1 MTLPYTH
8 DIDGCLA
15 ADSARESA
23 SVSGSSGAS
32 GLLRAALD
40 PWLAKAGDSLARL
53 RAARD
58 AGRAPAFVGL
68 PDRRDDL
75 DAVARLAR
83 HFTTG
88 FDTVLVLGT
97 GGSSLGGQ
105 AVAAL
110 VQRGF
115 GPPPG
120 APEVRFLD
128 NVDPDTFHAM
138 AGRLD
143 PAKTGVLA
151 ISKSGGTAETL
162 CQLAIVMAWLG
173 AANGDSHL
181 SQHVAVMTENPESA
195 LGRLAAEHGLA
206 VLDHDPAL
214 GGRFSVLS
222 TAALP
227 AMLLGL
233 DVGEL
238 RAGAAAVNAAALDTD
253 DPAQSAPARG
263 AAVQVALAREAG
275 ISQSVLMPYC
285 DRLFWFARWYRQLWA
300 ESLGKQ
306 GQGTTP
312 IDALGTVDQ
321 HSQLQLYLDG
331 PADKLFTLVNVPV
344 GDQGPAVDPYLV
356 PGADYLA
363 DATMGQLFD
372 AEAQATRE
380 SLRAHGRPVRTFD
393 LEALDAYRLGA
404 LFQHFMLET
413 AVAADLLGVDA
424 YDQPAVE
431 DGKQRTQAFMRG
443 LKG

>member
-1 MTLPYTH
+1 MTLPYIH
-8 DIDGCLA
+8 DIDGCFA
-15 ADSARESA
+15 PESPA
-23 SVSGSSGAS
+23 GTAS
-32 GLLRAALD
+32 GLAPARLEAWGAQAGESLR
-40 PWLAKAGDSLARL
+40 RL

-58 AGRAPAFVGL
+58 AGRAPAFVDL
-68 PDRRDDL
+68 PMRRDDL
-75 DAVARLAR
+75 PAVQRLAR
-83 HFTTG
+83 HFATG
-88 FDTVLVLGT
+88 FDTVLILGT

-120 APEVRFLD
+120 SPEVRFLD

-138 AGRLD
+138 ASRLD

-181 SQHVAVMTENPESA
+181 CQHVAVMTESQESP
-195 LGRLAAEHGLA
+195 LGQIAAEHGLA
-206 VLDHDPAL
+206 VLDHDPGL

-238 RAGAAAVNAAALDTD
+238 RAGAAAANAAALDAD
-253 DPAQSAPARG
+253 DPGQSAPALG

-275 ISQSVLMPYC
+275 VSQSVLMPYC

-306 GQGTTP
+306 GHGTTP
-312 IDALGTVDQ
+312 IDAIGTVDQ

-331 PADKLFTLVNVPV
+331 PADKLFTLIHVPA

-356 PGADYLA
+356 PGAAYLA

-372 AEAQATRE
+372 AEARATRE
-380 SLRAHGRPVRTFD
+380 SLLAHGRPVRTFD
-393 LEALDAYRLGA
+393 LAALDAYRLGA

-431 DGKQRTQAFMRG
+431 DGKQRTKAFMHA

>member
-1 MTLPYTH
+1 MTPPYTH

-15 ADSARESA
+15 ADSGR
-23 SVSGSSGAS
+23 GS
-32 GLLRAALD
+32 GLSRAALD
-40 PWLAKAGDSLARL
+40 PWRAKAGESLARL
-53 RAARD
+53 RAAHA

-68 PDRRDDL
+68 PDRREDL
-75 DAVARLAR
+75 AAVERLAR

-181 SQHVAVMTENPESA
+181 SQHVAVMTESSESP
-195 LGRLAAEHGLA
+195 LGQLAAEHGLA
-206 VLDHDPAL
+206 VLDHDPDL

-238 RAGAAAVNAAALDTD
+238 RAGAAAVNAAALETD
-253 DPAQSAPARG
+253 DPAQAAPAQG

-275 ISQSVLMPYC
+275 VSQSVLMPYC

-306 GQGTTP
+306 GHGTTP
-312 IDALGTVDQ
+312 IDAIGTVDQ

-331 PADKLFTLVNVPV
+331 PADKLFTLIHVPA

-356 PGADYLA
+356 PGAAYLA

-372 AEAQATRE
+372 AEARATRE
-380 SLRAHGRPVRTFD
+380 SLLAHGRPVRTFD
-393 LEALDAYRLGA
+393 LAALDAYRLGA

-431 DGKQRTQAFMRG
+431 DGKQRTKAFMHA

>member
-1 MTLPYTH
+1 MTVPYTQ
-8 DIDGCLA
+8 DIDGCFA
-15 ADSARESA
+15 RGSAPE
-23 SVSGSSGAS
+23 
-32 GLLRAALD
+32 GLPPERLK
-40 PWLAKAGDSLARL
+40 PWLTRAGESLARL
-53 RAARD
+53 RAACGD
-58 AGRAPAFVGL
+58 GSAPAFIQL
-68 PDRRDDL
+68 AERADDL
-75 DAVARLAR
+75 EPVQRLAR
-83 HFTTG
+83 HFGTG
-88 FDTVLVLGT
+88 FDTMLVLGT

-110 VQRGF
+110 AQRGF
-115 GPPPG
+115 GPPQG

-138 AGRLD
+138 AARLD
-143 PAKTGVLA
+143 PAETGVLA

-181 SQHVAVMTENPESA
+181 CQHVAVMTENLDSP
-195 LGRLAAEHGLA
+195 LGQIARDHGLG
-206 VLDHDPAL
+206 VLDHDPNL

-222 TAALP
+222 TGALP

-233 DVGEL
+233 DVHAL
-238 RAGAAAVNAAALDTD
+238 RAGAAAVNAAAFETD
-253 DPAQSAPARG
+253 DPTMAPPAQG

-275 ISQSVLMPYC
+275 VSQSVLMPYC

-306 GQGTTP
+306 GNGTTP
-312 IDALGTVDQ
+312 IDAIGTVDQ

-331 PADKLFTLVNVPV
+331 PADKLFTLVNVPA
-344 GDQGPAVDPYLV
+344 GELGAAVDPYLV

-363 DATMGQLFD
+363 DATMGQLFE
-372 AEAQATRE
+372 AEARATRD
-380 SLRAHGRPVRTFD
+380 SLLAHGRPVRTLD
-393 LEALDAYRLGA
+393 LQALDETRLGA

-413 AVAADLLGVDA
+413 AIAADLLGVDA

-431 DGKQRTQAFMRG
+431 DGKQRTKAFMRER
-443 LKG
+443 KG

>member
-8 DIDGCLA
+8 DLDGCFA
-15 ADSARESA
+15 PESA
-23 SVSGSSGAS
+23 GT
-32 GLLRAALD
+32 GLSRTGFDAWAAR
-40 PWLAKAGDSLARL
+40 AGDALGRL
-53 RAARD
+53 RAAHV
-58 AGRAPAFVGL
+58 AGDAPAFVQL
-68 PDRRDDL
+68 PARGDDL
-75 DAVARLAR
+75 AAVERLAR
-83 HFTTG
+83 HFANG
-88 FDTVLVLGT
+88 FDTLLVLGT

-128 NVDPDTFHAM
+128 NVDPDTFQAM

-162 CQLAIVMAWLG
+162 CQLAIAMAWLG

-181 SQHVAVMTENPESA
+181 SQHVAVMTEAPDSP
-195 LGRLAAEHGLA
+195 LGRLAADHGLA
-206 VLDHDPAL
+206 VLDHDPDL

-233 DVGEL
+233 DVRQL
-238 RAGAAAVNAAALDTD
+238 RAGAAAVNTAALDAAH
-253 DPAQSAPARG
+253 PASAAPALG

-275 ISQSVLMPYC
+275 VTQSVLMPYC

-300 ESLGKQ
+300 ESLGKL
-306 GQGTTP
+306 GRGTTP

-331 PADKLFTLVNVPV
+331 PADKLFTLVNVPA
-344 GDQGPAVDPYLV
+344 GDQGPAVDRYLV

-372 AEAQATRE
+372 AEARATRD
-380 SLRAHGRPVRTFD
+380 SLLAHGRPVRTFD
-393 LEALDAYRLGA
+393 LEALDEYRLGA

-413 AVAADLLGVDA
+413 AIAADLLGVDA

-431 DGKQRTQAFMRG
+431 DGKQRTKAFMRAG
-443 LKG
+443 AG

>member
-1 MTLPYTH
+1 MTLPYSH
-8 DIDGCLA
+8 DIDGCFTA
-15 ADSARESA
+15 ESA
-23 SVSGSSGAS
+23 ESA
-32 GLLRAALD
+32 GLTPARFEPWRARAGQALAGLRAQ
-40 PWLAKAGDSLARL
+40 
-53 RAARD
+53 RD
-58 AGRAPAFVGL
+58 AGQAPAFVDL
-68 PDRRDDL
+68 PERRDDL
-75 DAVARLAR
+75 EPVARLAR
-83 HFTTG
+83 HFANG

-97 GGSSLGGQ
+97 GGSSLGGK

-110 VQRGF
+110 AQRGF

-138 AGRLD
+138 AGRLN

-173 AANGDSHL
+173 AGNGDSHL
-181 SQHVAVMTENPESA
+181 GQHVAVMTENPESP
-195 LGRLAAEHGLA
+195 LGRLAGEHRLT
-206 VLDHDPAL
+206 VLDHDPNL
-214 GGRFSVLS
+214 GGRFSVLA

-233 DVGEL
+233 DVGRL
-238 RAGAAAVNAAALDTD
+238 RAGAAAVNAAALDAP
-253 DPAQSAPARG
+253 DPAQAAPARG

-275 ISQSVLMPYC
+275 VSQSVLMPYC

-312 IDALGTVDQ
+312 IDAIGTVDQ

-331 PADKLFTLVNVPV
+331 PVDKLFTLIEVPA

-363 DATMGQLFD
+363 ETTMGQLFD
-372 AEAQATRE
+372 AEARATRD
-380 SLRAHGRPVRTFD
+380 SLRAHGRPVRTLA
-393 LEALDAYRLGA
+393 LEGLDEVRLGG

-413 AVAADLLGVDA
+413 AIAAELLGVDA

-431 DGKQRTQAFMRG
+431 DGKQRTQAFMRD

>member
-15 ADSARESA
+15 AGSGRDAGDRTGLPRARFEPWSAR
-23 SVSGSSGAS
+23 
-32 GLLRAALD
+32 
-40 PWLAKAGDSLARL
+40 AGEALARL
-53 RAARD
+53 RTARD
-58 AGRAPAFVGL
+58 DGRAPAFVQL
-68 PDRRDDL
+68 PGRTDDL
-75 DAVARLAR
+75 AAVERLAR

-88 FDTVLVLGT
+88 FDTLLVLGT

-138 AGRLD
+138 TGRLS

-181 SQHVAVMTENPESA
+181 SQHVAVMTETLESP
-195 LGRLAAEHGLA
+195 LGQLAGEHGLA
-206 VLDHDPAL
+206 VLDHDPEL

-233 DVGEL
+233 DVRQL
-238 RAGAAAVNAAALDTD
+238 RAGAAAVNAAALDAIE
-253 DPAQSAPARG
+253 PAETAPALG

-275 ISQSVLMPYC
+275 VSQSVLMPYC

-306 GQGTTP
+306 GNGTTP
-312 IDALGTVDQ
+312 IDAIGTVDQ

-331 PADKLFTLVNVPV
+331 PADKLFTLVNVPA
-344 GDQGPAVDPYLV
+344 GDVGPAVDPYLV

-372 AEAQATRE
+372 AEARATRD
-380 SLRAHGRPVRTFD
+380 SLRAHGRPVRTID
-393 LEALDAYRLGA
+393 LQELDAYRLGA

-413 AVAADLLGVDA
+413 AIAADLLGVDA

-431 DGKQRTQAFMRG
+431 DGKQRTKALMRDRNG
-443 LKG
+443 

>member
-1 MTLPYTH
+1 MTLPYLH
-8 DIDGCLA
+8 DIDGCFA
-15 ADSARESA
+15 GDSAA
-23 SVSGSSGAS
+23 GIHPA
-32 GLLRAALD
+32 GLSRARFE
-40 PWLAKAGDSLARL
+40 PWRAKAGESLARL
-53 RAARD
+53 RDART

-68 PDRRDDL
+68 ADRRDDL
-75 DAVARLAR
+75 PAVERLAR

-88 FDTVLVLGT
+88 FDTVLILGT

-120 APEVRFLD
+120 SPEVCFLD

-138 AGRLD
+138 ASRLD

-181 SQHVAVMTENPESA
+181 SQHVAVMTENRESP
-195 LGRLAAEHGLA
+195 LGQIAADHGLA
-206 VLDHDPAL
+206 VLDHDPDL
-214 GGRFSVLS
+214 GGRFSVLC

-238 RAGAAAVNAAALDTD
+238 RAGAAAANAAALAAD
-253 DPAQSAPARG
+253 DPGQSAPALG
-263 AAVQVALAREAG
+263 AAVQVALARGAG
-275 ISQSVLMPYC
+275 VSQSVLMPYC

-306 GQGTTP
+306 GHGTTP
-312 IDALGTVDQ
+312 IDAIGTVDQ

-331 PADKLFTLVNVPV
+331 PADKLFTLVNVPA

-372 AEAQATRE
+372 AEARATRE
-380 SLRAHGRPVRTFD
+380 SLLAHGRPVRTID

-431 DGKQRTQAFMRG
+431 DGKQRTKSFMRD

>member
-1 MTLPYTH
+1 MTLPFTH
-8 DIDGCLA
+8 EIEGCFSP
-15 ADSARESA
+15 DSADA
-23 SVSGSSGAS
+23 
-32 GLLRAALD
+32 GLARGDYD
-40 PWLAKAGDSLARL
+40 PWLNRAGESLGRL

-58 AGRAPAFVGL
+58 TGRAPAFVHL
-68 PDRRDDL
+68 PERTHDL
-75 DAVARLAR
+75 AEVERLAR
-83 HFTTG
+83 HFSTG

-105 AVAAL
+105 AVSAL

-151 ISKSGGTAETL
+151 VSKSGGTAETL

-181 SQHVAVMTENPESA
+181 CHHVAVMTESLESP
-195 LGRLAAEHGLA
+195 LGQLATEHGLA
-206 VLDHDPAL
+206 VLDHDPNL

-227 AMLLGL
+227 AMLLGM
-233 DVGEL
+233 DVGQL
-238 RAGAAAVNAAALDTD
+238 RAGAAAANAAALDAD

-263 AAVQVALAREAG
+263 AAMQVALAREAG

-306 GQGTTP
+306 GNGTTP
-312 IDALGTVDQ
+312 IDAIGTVDQ

-331 PADKLFTLVNVPV
+331 PADKLFTLVNVPA
-344 GDQGPAVDPYLV
+344 GDLGPAVDPYLV

-372 AEAQATRE
+372 AEARATRE
-380 SLRAHGRPVRTFD
+380 SLLAHGRPVRTFD
-393 LEALDAYRLGA
+393 LDRLDEYRLGA

-413 AVAADLLGVDA
+413 AIAADLLGVDA

-431 DGKQRTQAFMRG
+431 DGKQRTKTFMRE

>member
-1 MTLPYTH
+1 MTLPYIH
-8 DIDGCLA
+8 DIDGCFA
-15 ADSARESA
+15 GDSAAGNAYGLSQARFEAWSA
-23 SVSGSSGAS
+23 Q
-32 GLLRAALD
+32 
-40 PWLAKAGDSLARL
+40 AGRSLARL
-53 RAARD
+53 REARA
-58 AGRAPAFVGL
+58 AGRAPAFVDL
-68 PDRRDDL
+68 PRRSDDL
-75 DAVARLAR
+75 PAVERLAR

-115 GPPPG
+115 GPPHG
-120 APEVRFLD
+120 SPEVRFLD

-181 SQHVAVMTENPESA
+181 SQHVAVMTEDRESP
-195 LGRLAAEHGLA
+195 LGRIAADHGLA
-206 VLDHDPAL
+206 VLDHDPNL

-238 RAGAAAVNAAALDTD
+238 RAGAAAVNAAVFGAD
-253 DPAQSAPARG
+253 DPAHSAPARG

-275 ISQSVLMPYC
+275 VNQSVLMPYC

-300 ESLGKQ
+300 ESLGKH
-306 GQGTTP
+306 GHGTTP
-312 IDALGTVDQ
+312 IDAIGTVDQ

-331 PADKLFTLVNVPV
+331 PADKLFTLITVPA
-344 GDQGPAVDPYLV
+344 GDLGPAVDRDLV

-372 AEAQATRE
+372 AEARATRE
-380 SLRAHGRPVRTFD
+380 SLLAHGRPVRTID
-393 LEALDAYRLGA
+393 LDGLDAYRLGA

-431 DGKQRTQAFMRG
+431 DGKQRTKSLMRER
-443 LKG
+443 KG

>member
-1 MTLPYTH
+1 MTDPYTQ
-8 DIDGCLA
+8 DIDGCFA
-15 ADSARESA
+15 ADTAAAGLSRARFQPWQA
-23 SVSGSSGAS
+23 
-32 GLLRAALD
+32 RAAE
-40 PWLAKAGDSLARL
+40 SLARL
-53 RAARD
+53 RQARAD
-58 AGRAPAFVGL
+58 GCAPAFVHL
-68 PDRRDDL
+68 PARQDDL
-75 DAVARLAR
+75 GPVEQLAG
-83 HFTTG
+83 HFAHG

-110 VQRGF
+110 AQRGF
-115 GPPPG
+115 GPPRG

-138 AGRLD
+138 ADRLD
-143 PAKTGVLA
+143 PARTGVLA

-181 SQHVAVMTENPESA
+181 KHHVAVMTEAPDSP
-195 LGRLAAEHGLA
+195 LGQLAGEHGLYR
-206 VLDHDPAL
+206 LDHDPDL

-227 AMLLGL
+227 ALLLGL
-233 DVGEL
+233 DVQAL
-238 RAGAAAVNAAALDTD
+238 RAGAEAVTTAALEARDPAAA
-253 DPAQSAPARG
+253 APALG

-275 ISQSVLMPYC
+275 VTQSVLMPYC

-306 GQGTTP
+306 GEGTTP
-312 IDALGTVDQ
+312 IDAIGTVDQ

-331 PADKLFTLVNVPV
+331 PPDKLFTLLNVPA

-372 AEAQATRE
+372 AEARATRD
-380 SLRAHGRPVRTFD
+380 SLLAHSRPVRTID
-393 LEALDAYRLGA
+393 LEGLDAYRLGA

-431 DGKQRTQAFMRG
+431 DGKQRTKAFMRER
-443 LKG
+443 KG